1 MSTDIFPNINI
12 PVVSVI
18 WSYPGV
24 GGTAKYL
31 FQPLA
36 MAVIF
41 AMLASYLL
49 SRTVIPTMVK
59 FLLRGAHGGNRYQP
73 RAQLEHF
80 GERTWPAGRIRW
92 VAGLFHGGED
102 FAARRRKGLA
112 RPVRFPA
119 GFLRT
124 FRAFFSS
131 VHNRFNRVFEKI
143 RDRDVEAL
151 HSCLNHRGLGHL
163 TTAVGGGK
171 ELASQRTI
179 EFYSSCS

>member
-1 MSTDIFPNINI
+1 MAILIVLVGVITITRMSTDIFPNINI

-92 VAGLFHGGED
+92 VAGLFHGGGKTL
-102 FAARRRKGLA
+102 RRGVAKG
-112 RPVRFPA
+112 
-119 GFLRT
+119 
-124 FRAFFSS
+124 S
-131 VHNRFNRVFEKI
+131 
-143 RDRDVEAL
+143 
-151 HSCLNHRGLGHL
+151 RGLCAFQQDSFARSAPFFPVF
-163 TTAVGGGK
+163 TTASIACLRKFAIVMLK
-171 ELASQRTI
+171 HCTRVSIIAVLAT
-179 EFYSSCS
+179 